1 MRKSVGL
8 AILRSWVQIPGM
20 ANKISLSVKNLILPL
35 SFQQGVNRR
44 YVQKTK
50 RREKTREKTRKDA
63 KRHERR
69 YYCGSS
75 WRIQNGGAA
84 YAVLKSVRVGL
95 EFRLGLE
102 LVNFRVRLGLGF
114 VKIRVRV

>member
-1 MRKSVGL
+1 ML
-8 AILRSWVQIPGM
+8 FP
-20 ANKISLSVKNLILPL
+20 
-35 SFQQGVNRR
+35 R
-44 YVQKTK
+44 YVQKAKRREKTRKDAK

-84 YAVLKSVRVGL
+84 YAALKSVRVGL
-95 EFRLGLE
+95 GFRLGLE
-102 LVNFRVRLGLGF
+102 LVNFRVRLGLGL